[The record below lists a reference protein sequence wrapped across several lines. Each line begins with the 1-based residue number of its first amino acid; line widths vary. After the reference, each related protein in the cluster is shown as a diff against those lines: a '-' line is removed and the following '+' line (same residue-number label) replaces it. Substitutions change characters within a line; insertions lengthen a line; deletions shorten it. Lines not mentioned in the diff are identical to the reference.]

1 MDKPV
6 KDYTIDDFRMKR
18 EELGEKGYRHY
29 LGQLVINGD
38 YSINGLSKQSG
49 VSRNTI
55 RKAINEIKNGIT
67 DDDSVYQRKP
77 GGGRKPLY
85 FHSPNFRDN
94 LEKIIDG
101 DDFFNPFKIL
111 HWTTLDL
118 KAIQQLL
125 YQEHGF
131 ITSCVT
137 IANTLKSMGYQLT
150 GQQKTLLHT
159 DDVKNI
165 KKQFINIEKTANVF
179 MDNYLPVVCVH
190 ESDNDYV
197 CTSNDPEETLESKSG
212 LQQIDSDTHMY
223 CYHSDLPCSEL
234 SRFPLCVWWSHV
246 GLPNY
251 PIADSVYIVYDKLW
265 KKEDMH
271 RKMRLLILFSE
282 LCRVNIQ
289 VSFMPPGIYKWDTI
303 QHHMQYVE
311 INSRMTYYSHY
322 LQLVGSPCSSGTIK
336 INSQPDE
343 NFLSEQYSLNPGK
356 ATIDYLAKWNA
367 RIIFNPI

>member
-1 MDKPV
+1 
-6 KDYTIDDFRMKR
+6 
-18 EELGEKGYRHY
+18 
-29 LGQLVINGD
+29 
-38 YSINGLSKQSG
+38 
-49 VSRNTI
+49 
-55 RKAINEIKNGIT
+55 
-67 DDDSVYQRKP
+67 
-77 GGGRKPLY
+77 
-85 FHSPNFRDN
+85 
-94 LEKIIDG
+94 
-101 DDFFNPFKIL
+101 
-111 HWTTLDL
+111 
-118 KAIQQLL
+118 
-125 YQEHGF
+125 
-131 ITSCVT
+131 
-137 IANTLKSMGYQLT
+137 
-150 GQQKTLLHT
+150 
-159 DDVKNI
+159 
-165 KKQFINIEKTANVF
+165 

-303 QHHMQYVE
+303 QHHMQYG
-311 INSRMTYYSHY
+311 N
-322 LQLVGSPCSSGTIK
+322 L
-336 INSQPDE
+336 
-343 NFLSEQYSLNPGK
+343 
-356 ATIDYLAKWNA
+356 
-367 RIIFNPI
+367 